1 MVSLPKPTPGLVVR
15 YSYLWYR
22 EHLEGRDEGQKD
34 RPCAIIAALRVDEN
48 GDTRALVLP
57 ITHTP
62 PDHPALAVEIPA
74 AVKKRL
80 QLDDARSWVVL
91 SEWNEFVWPGP
102 DLRRL
107 PGKTDAT
114 VAYGMIPPELF
125 AAIRDKFLALALA
138 NAGQAQRVPRT

>member
-1 MVSLPKPTPGLVVR
+1 MALPKPVAGLIIR

-34 RPCAIIAALRVDEN
+34 RPCAIVAALRVDEN
-48 GDTRALVLP
+48 GDTRVLVLP
-57 ITHTP
+57 ISHSP

-74 AVKKRL
+74 AAKKRL
-80 QLDDARSWVVL
+80 KLDDARSWVIL

-107 PGKTDAT
+107 PGKTEAT
-114 VAYGMIPPELF
+114 VAYGMISPSFF
-125 AAIRDKFLALALA
+125 ATIRDKFLAIA
-138 NAGQAQRVPRT
+138 NAGQARQVPRT

>member
-1 MVSLPKPTPGLVVR
+1 MALPKPVAGLIIR

-34 RPCAIIAALRVDEN
+34 RPCAIVAALRVDEN
-48 GDTRALVLP
+48 GDTRVLVLP
-57 ITHTP
+57 MTHTP
-62 PDHPALAVEIPA
+62 SDHPALAVEIPA
-74 AVKKRL
+74 KVKARL

-107 PGKTDAT
+107 PNASNAS
-114 VAYGMIPPELF
+114 VAYGVIPPNLF
-125 AAIRDKFLALALA
+125 ATIRERFLAIV
-138 NAGQAQRVPRT
+138 NAGSAGRVVRSE

>member
-1 MVSLPKPTPGLVVR
+1 VALPKPVAGLIIR

-34 RPCAIIAALRVDEN
+34 HPWAIVAALRLGEN
-48 GDTRALVLP
+48 GDTGVLVLP

-62 PDHPALAVEIPA
+62 PAHPALAVEIPFK
-74 AVKKRL
+74 VKNRL

-107 PGKTDAT
+107 PGATDAS
-114 VAYGMIPPELF
+114 VAYGMLPPGLF
-125 AAIRDKFLALALA
+125 EVIRDRFLAIV
-138 NAGQAQRVPRT
+138 NSGSAQRVPRS